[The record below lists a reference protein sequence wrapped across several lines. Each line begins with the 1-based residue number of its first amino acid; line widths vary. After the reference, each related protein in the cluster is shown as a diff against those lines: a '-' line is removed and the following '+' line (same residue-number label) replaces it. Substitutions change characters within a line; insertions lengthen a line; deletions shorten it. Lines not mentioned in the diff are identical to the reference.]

1 MSTSRPSPWH
11 ALLRGMPFLVGL
23 AMPLAAAAAEAG
35 DERARIQA
43 ERKVLEDRF
52 AAEREACSRQFAVTS
67 CVQAS
72 RLREREA
79 LSALRARQHA
89 LDEATLRERAAAR
102 QAEIER
108 NRQRVAATPPPA
120 ALAPAARAQPAQ
132 VPRPSAAA
140 SKAEAVE
147 TAAARRA
154 DAASRNAQ
162 AARLRRERAQETQ
175 DRIAARQAERA
186 RQGKVPAPLPTPPAP

>member
-1 MSTSRPSPWH
+1 MSTSRPRPWH
-11 ALLRGMPFLVGL
+11 ALLRGLPVLVGL
-23 AMPLAAAAAEAG
+23 ALPLAAAAAEAG

-43 ERKVLEDRF
+43 ERKVLEDQF
-52 AAEREACSRQFAVTS
+52 AREREACSRQFAVTS

-79 LSALRARQHA
+79 VGSLRARLHA
-89 LDEATLRERAAAR
+89 LDEATLRERAGAR

-108 NRQRVAATPPPA
+108 NRRRAAATPPRAASAPA
-120 ALAPAARAQPAQ
+120 MRAQLAP
-132 VPRPSAAA
+132 VPRPDAAA
-140 SKAEAVE
+140 SKVEAVE
-147 TAAARRA
+147 SAAARRA

-175 DRIAARQAERA
+175 DRIAARQAERV
-186 RQGKVPAPLPTPPAP
+186 RQGKVPAALPTPPAP